1 MRRLVE
7 IVLRIEVSVDGA
19 VDNVRVEPDTSKKKE
34 KKEKAPSFSSEIAE
48 VLAHYVSFHPQSRPG
63 RAAKDKVR
71 ARLREGYSVEDLKLA
86 VDGCH
91 GSPFHCGENDEH
103 RKYQSIEL
111 IFRNSDKVDQF
122 LDLARD
128 SSGACLTPN
137 TQRSQRAAERFL
149 ERFSESE
156 PVAVDP
162 EKIPY

>member
-1 MRRLVE
+1 
-7 IVLRIEVSVDGA
+7 
-19 VDNVRVEPDTSKKKE
+19 
-34 KKEKAPSFSSEIAE
+34 
-48 VLAHYVSFHPQSRPG
+48 
-63 RAAKDKVR
+63 
-71 ARLREGYSVEDLKLA
+71 GYSVEDLKLA